1 MNTFQDFADDMDD
14 EEDSDYESYDRADDE
29 DEDEDG
35 EEVDDDYV
43 SEKVTA
49 VQRGGFYELESVS
62 TQDVGEE
69 VDDIQSYEAG
79 KSKTAAALANSAGS
93 STYID
98 PLPQYAPLCPPW

>member
-1 MNTFQDFADDMDD
+1 M
-14 EEDSDYESYDRADDE
+14 
-29 DEDEDG
+29 
-35 EEVDDDYV
+35 

-79 KSKTAAALANSAGS
+79 KSK
-93 STYID
+93 IV
-98 PLPQYAPLCPPW
+98 PR